1 MYLSLSYPVSLF
13 FVLFHFYVSVSFS
26 LSTLYPSYS
35 FDDRYALLECQWAL
49 SFSSVKQSNS
59 WTVVMKNRLFSNSC
73 SLSCLSSLVS
83 LSFSVSPLLF
93 YTSLPPFHFF
103 LSYPSPTHLYNVS
116 FMWVLLRSLILVSY
130 RSSADRRIEFVSSL
144 SSFMSSLI
152 FHLAE
157 NSHHIYNCS
166 IVAKALFSILL
177 IWRETG
183 GPVLY
188 LAGKRDSYVNKNG
201 ARCESEMICVFFI
214 ILTAFFY
221 LTIHP

>member
-1 MYLSLSYPVSLF
+1 
-13 FVLFHFYVSVSFS
+13 
-26 LSTLYPSYS
+26 
-35 FDDRYALLECQWAL
+35 
-49 SFSSVKQSNS
+49 
-59 WTVVMKNRLFSNSC
+59 MKNRLFSNSC

-103 LSYPSPTHLYNVS
+103 LFYPSPTHLYVS
-116 FMWVLLRSLILVSY
+116 FMWVLLRSLILVSH

-152 FHLAE
+152 FHFAE

-214 ILTAFFY
+214 ILAAFFY